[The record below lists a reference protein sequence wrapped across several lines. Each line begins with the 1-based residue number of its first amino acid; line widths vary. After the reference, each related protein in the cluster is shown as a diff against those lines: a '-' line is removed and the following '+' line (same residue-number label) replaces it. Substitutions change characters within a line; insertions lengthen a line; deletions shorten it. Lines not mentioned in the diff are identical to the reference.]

1 MSEQQ
6 IDLLHDDDVEFEP
19 VVIYKPRILN
29 KINIAITTQ
38 HFGVKRYSI
47 DFNRYLSSIFQ
58 THPDKYRYISVKNI
72 PIKQRLDADATLT
85 GNVSLYL
92 EYNEHGFVVITA
104 MLTDYSFEPTDPF
117 TFVSFDNILDIVVES
132 LEVDGLHTLVTGHKP
147 RAEQPQASL
156 KQLTRITLQG
166 ALLDKETAA
175 YDFQVPTGAGSFTL
189 IDKDHAKVVLDNVR
203 LFTIDEVHGRKIEIG
218 VSLEATSID
227 QQLLV
232 TGVRVI
238 APVVYRKDLS
248 HEWVKR
254 QTDTAEFFGWVSEV
268 EADESVTV
276 SLDMPEDYML
286 HPYVYREGMNHHPA
300 YPGIWVAYNNWR
312 LKDRYDIQLKNGER
326 WQYYFPNGGSFAK
339 WTDAHDGPQRVEDDE
354 IAMIRLIPDEEITEK
369 YHFKGK
375 DRLERNVK
383 MFGNALPEVEELAD
397 GTINFRNTYRRH
409 FRDEQISSHE
419 VPGDVFNS
427 GPTHYLMAHEY
438 TLTEILHMPFKVG
451 EPLYKAAVH
460 YLKTAVK
467 GKVFRG
473 MALIQDKTHGYIGS
487 IDDHN
492 FADPEI
498 DWVIRQLIN
507 VAKEL
512 PERPK
517 VKNVGSIGHVSQ
529 HNVGE
534 LVDILSRPRGKDEGK
549 HNLSGNGRAIPAG
562 GTSLGRSKTNKADKK
577 AAKKAKVKMMKAQRE
592 QQ

>member
-6 IDLLHDDDVEFEP
+6 IDLLHDDDDVEFQP
-19 VVIYKPRILN
+19 VVIYSPRILN

-38 HFGVKRYSI
+38 HFGLKRYSI

-58 THPDKYRYISVKNI
+58 THPDKYRYIHVKDV
-72 PIKQRLDADATLT
+72 PIKQRLDEETTLR
-85 GNVSLYL
+85 GKVSLYL
-92 EYNEHGFVVITA
+92 EYNENGFVVITA
-104 MLTDYSFEPTDPF
+104 MLTDHSFESTDTF
-117 TFVSFDNILDIVVES
+117 TFVSFDNICDVVVES

-147 RAEQPQASL
+147 RAEQPAASL

-166 ALLDKETAA
+166 ALLDNETRA
-175 YDFQVPTGAGSFTL
+175 YNFQLPTGAGSFTL
-189 IDKDHAKVVLDNVR
+189 INKDHAKVVMDNVR
-203 LFTIDEVHGRKIEIG
+203 LFTIDEVNNRKIEIG

-238 APVVYRKDLS
+238 APVVYRKDLN

-254 QTDTAEFFGWVSEV
+254 QTDKAEFFGWVSEV
-268 EADESVTV
+268 EADDAVTV

-300 YPGIWVAYNNWR
+300 YPGIWVPYNNWR

-326 WQYYFPNGGSFAK
+326 WSYYYPNGNSFAK
-339 WTDAHDGPQRVEDDE
+339 WTEHDGPDRVEDDE
-354 IAMIRLIPDEEITEK
+354 VAMVRLIPDEEITEK

-383 MFGNALPEVEELAD
+383 MFGNALPQVEELAD
-397 GTINFRNTYRRH
+397 GTINFRITYRRH

-419 VPGDVFNS
+419 VPDDVFNS

-438 TLTEILHMPFKVG
+438 TLTEIMHMPFKVG

-460 YLKTAVK
+460 YLKNVVK

-473 MALIQDKTHGYIGS
+473 MALIQDKKEGYIGS
-487 IDDHN
+487 IDDSN

-534 LVDILSRPRGKDEGK
+534 LAEILSRPRGKNEGK
-549 HNLSGNGRAIPAG
+549 HNLNGRVYPADKPKRL
-562 GTSLGRSKTNKADKK
+562 TKADKK
-577 AAKKAKVKMMKAQRE
+577 AAKKAKVKLMKAQRE